1 MANNEQTNHIN
12 REISWLAFN
21 ERVLQEAADENCP
34 LIERMRYLGIY
45 SNNLDE
51 FFRVRVAALR
61 RMVRLAKRDI
71 SELEDDPEV
80 VLKRVLKVV
89 KKQQKRYEQLFVS
102 LKADLKES
110 GIHLL
115 ETTELSAEQLAY
127 ISTYF
132 NNQVRHLLHPI
143 ILDGRANAL
152 SLSDH
157 AIYLL
162 VCITRA
168 DAKQSTPHAVI
179 QVPSHLP
186 RFVVLPK
193 SDDQNFVVFID
204 DVIRLKL
211 DQVFWLQKG
220 DEIAAYAMKITRDAE
235 LDLDQDISKS
245 LLKKLS
251 KSLAK
256 RQSGEYVRFVYD
268 REMPAHAVRF
278 IADKLKLS
286 GRDELIAGGR
296 YHNKKDFMHFPVMGR
311 TDLCF
316 EPREPLKHPQLMR
329 YNRLFEALSG
339 KDILLH
345 YPYQGFSHVVQ
356 LLREA
361 AIDPSVRSIKI
372 NLYRIAA
379 NSHVANAL
387 LNAAKNGIAV
397 TVLIELQ
404 ARFDESNNIKWSKKL
419 QRAGAKVIHGV
430 PGLKVHSKLLLI
442 RRVEKNKSVLYGHIG
457 TGNFHEKT
465 ANVYS
470 DLTLLTTRKSL
481 CNEIRK
487 VFSYFEDPTQ
497 PVRFRYL
504 MVSPF
509 NTRQRLTKLIKH
521 EILHAKN
528 GQPAEIILKLNNLVD
543 SQMIKLLYSASCA
556 GVRIKLLIRGICSLV
571 PGIKGQ
577 SENIT
582 VISIV
587 GRYLEH
593 ARVYKFLN
601 AGSPLYYIS
610 SADWMTR
617 NLDHRIEVAAPILDV
632 ALQHEIDEIL
642 RIQLSGNVK
651 ARKLGKHQRNKP
663 VKREKDEPVFHA
675 QDELYRYYQTK
686 LES

>member
-1 MANNEQTNHIN
+1 MAKNEQTNHIN

-34 LIERMRYLGIY
+34 LIERMRFLGIY

-61 RMVRLAKRDI
+61 RMVRLAKKDI
-71 SELEDDPEV
+71 SELEDDPAV
-80 VLKRVLKVV
+80 VLKQVLKVV
-89 KKQQKRYEQLFVS
+89 KKQQKRYEDLFKS
-102 LKADLKES
+102 LKADLKNA

-115 ETTELSAEQLAY
+115 ETTELSTEQLAF
-127 ISTYF
+127 ITKYF
-132 NNQVRHLLHPI
+132 NNHVRHLLHPI
-143 ILDGRANAL
+143 LLDSRSNPL
-152 SLSDH
+152 SLADH
-157 AIYLL
+157 AIYQL
-162 VCITRA
+162 VCITYA
-168 DAKQSTPHAVI
+168 NSKQSTPHAVI
-179 QVPSHLP
+179 QLPSHLS

-193 SDDQNFVVFID
+193 VDDQNYLMFID

-211 DQVFWLQKG
+211 DQVFWLQEG

-245 LLKKLS
+245 LLKKLT

-268 REMPAHAVRF
+268 REMPLHAVRF
-278 IADKLKLS
+278 IANKLKLS
-286 GRDELIAGGR
+286 GRDEQIAGGR
-296 YHNKKDFMHFPVMGR
+296 YHNKKDFMDFPVMGR

-316 EPREPLKHPQLMR
+316 EPRESLQHPHLMR

-339 KDILLH
+339 KDVLLH
-345 YPYQGFSHVVQ
+345 YPYQSFSHVVQ

-387 LNAAKNGIAV
+387 LNAAKNGIEV

-419 QRAGAKVIHGV
+419 QRAGAKVINGV
-430 PGLKVHSKLLLI
+430 TGLKVHSKLLLI

-481 CNEIRK
+481 CTEIRRL
-487 VFSYFEDPTQ
+487 FSYFEDPTQ
-497 PVRFRYL
+497 PVQFRHL

-509 NTRQRLTKLIKH
+509 NTRQRLTRLVKN
-521 EILHAKN
+521 EIRHAKS
-528 GQPAEIILKLNNLVD
+528 GQPAEIVLKLNNLVD
-543 SQMIKLLYSASCA
+543 PQMIKLLYSASIA

-577 SENIT
+577 SENIS

-601 AGSPLYYIS
+601 AGSPLYFIS
-610 SADWMTR
+610 SADWMAR
-617 NLDHRIEVAAPILDV
+617 NLDYRIEVAAPILDV
-632 ALQHEIDEIL
+632 TLQHEIDEIL

-651 ARKLGKHQRNKP
+651 ARKLGKHQKNKP
-663 VKREKDEPVFHA
+663 VKREKDEPAFHA
-675 QDELYRYYQTK
+675 QDELYRYYQAQ
-686 LES
+686 LE